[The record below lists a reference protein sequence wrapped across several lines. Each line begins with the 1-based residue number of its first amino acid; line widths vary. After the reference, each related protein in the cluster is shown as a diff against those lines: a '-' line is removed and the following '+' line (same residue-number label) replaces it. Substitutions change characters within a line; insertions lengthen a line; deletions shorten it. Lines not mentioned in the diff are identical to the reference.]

1 MNKKEKKEYDDWGM
15 YVKVFLW
22 SLGIT
27 LEDEE

>member
-1 MNKKEKKEYDDWGM
+1 LSKKKYKKYDDWEM